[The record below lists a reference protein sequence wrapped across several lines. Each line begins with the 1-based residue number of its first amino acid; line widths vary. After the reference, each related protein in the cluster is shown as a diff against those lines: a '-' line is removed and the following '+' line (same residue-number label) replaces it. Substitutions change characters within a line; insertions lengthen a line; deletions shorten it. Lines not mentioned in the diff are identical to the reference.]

1 MFKIELIQIV
11 WNFVKKKKRTDVKL
25 TSILLHAKYNKTI
38 SLSPDCTAI
47 WNADLL
53 NKPLKILF

>member
-1 MFKIELIQIV
+1 M
-11 WNFVKKKKRTDVKL
+11 
-25 TSILLHAKYNKTI
+25 

-53 NKPLKILF
+53 NKPLKILFKNIIQNFIELVDLKFYKMKEFQFYQNYELEML